1 MRLSDLKKG
10 KKAVVIKVHGY
21 GLLRKRLSEIG
32 FIRGKIV
39 QVVYFAPLGDP
50 IVYRVLGSEIALR
63 LDAASMIEVEP
74 IQNDQRET

>member
-10 KKAVVIKVHGY
+10 KKAVVVKVHGY

-32 FIRGKIV
+32 FIRGKVI
-39 QVVYFAPLGDP
+39 QVVRLAPLGDP
-50 IVYRVLGSEIALR
+50 VVYRVLSSEIALR

-74 IQNDQRET
+74 FQDDQREI

>member
-10 KKAVVIKVHGY
+10 KKAVVVKVHGY

-32 FIRGKIV
+32 FIRGKVI
-39 QVVYFAPLGDP
+39 QVVRLAPLGDP
-50 IVYRVLGSEIALR
+50 VVYRVLSSEIALR

-74 IQNDQRET
+74 IQDDQREI